1 MEYTVALAFA
11 PLIELMNTQFF
22 LPMQKVRIDRSLA
35 ELSIGTFPLVRKTRR
50 YFS

>member
-1 MEYTVALAFA
+1 MEYTAALAFA

-35 ELSIGTFPLVRKTRR
+35 YLDI
-50 YFS
+50 